1 VVGYVALG
9 GTTVTTA
16 VVLHVHLYYFD
27 HKVSIAVTMFSTG
40 SRGQVGTGTLLVF
53 ISVVL
58 VAGATAGVVTN
69 TAGFLQ
75 YQSDET
81 SESSTA
87 EVSDRL
93 EVAYSVGVVDG
104 DGSSAELEGLE
115 LIVKPASDATAIEL
129 DNTTVEYR
137 SPAGVTTL
145 VSNGSQDATG
155 PTFSVDP
162 LQGDAA
168 NGVLSDPSDRAK
180 LAIELDGE
188 TAALQSL
195 RRGEEV
201 QLTLTTDSGADT
213 QVQHTVPPVAPDDG
227 AVKL

>member
-1 VVGYVALG
+1 
-9 GTTVTTA
+9 
-16 VVLHVHLYYFD
+16 
-27 HKVSIAVTMFSTG
+27 MFSTG

-58 VAGATAGVVTN
+58 VAGAPAGVVTN

-75 YQSDET
+75 YQSDQT

-104 DGSSAELEGLE
+104 ASAELDGLE
-115 LIVKPASDATAIEL
+115 LIVKPAADATAIEL

-137 SPAGVTTL
+137 SPEGVTTL

-155 PTFSVDP
+155 PTFTVEP

-168 NGVLSDPSDRAK
+168 DGVLSDPSDRAK

-188 TAALQSL
+188 TAALESL
-195 RRGEEV
+195 RRGEAVE
-201 QLTLTTDSGADT
+201 LTLTTDSGADT
-213 QVQHTVPPVAPDDG
+213 QVQHTVPAVAPDDG